1 MPGKAI
7 GISMLSGYAGTQSR
21 TADAIIQNRIA
32 KSNISFGH
40 AVVLTNDN
48 KWDNVVEGTTAAQI
62 AGIAV
67 REVVQAN
74 TFDPQSNPDYMVET
88 PCDVMVRGNCTV
100 KCQRGTPKSG
110 DAVYVRV
117 KANATYQDAV
127 VGGLEATAD
136 AANTVQVTNI
146 EWTTG
151 VMDANGMAEITI
163 KTRAKG

>member
-48 KWDNVVEGTTAAQI
+48 RWDNVVKDTTAAQI

-74 TFDPQSNPDYMVET
+74 TFDPQSNPDYMAET

-110 DAVYVRV
+110 DAVYVRI
-117 KANATYQDAV
+117 KANATYNDAV

-136 AANTVQVTNI
+136 TENTVQVTNI

>member
-7 GISMLSGYAGTQSR
+7 GISLLSGYAGTQSR
-21 TADAIIQNRIA
+21 TADAIIQNRVAKNNIA
-32 KSNISFGH
+32 FGH
-40 AVVLTNDN
+40 AAVLTKDN
-48 KWDNVVEGTTAAQI
+48 RWDNVEDSTTAAQI
-62 AGIAV
+62 AGVAV
-67 REVVQAN
+67 REVIQAN
-74 TFDPQSNPDYMVET
+74 TFDPQSNPDYMAKT

-117 KANATYQDAV
+117 KKNNIYVDAV
-127 VGGLEATAD
+127 VGGFEAIPD
-136 AANTVQVTNI
+136 SENTVQVTNI

-151 VMDANGMAEITI
+151 VMDANGMTEITI

>member
-1 MPGKAI
+1 MPGKTI
-7 GISMLSGYAGTQSR
+7 GISMNVGYPGTQSR
-21 TADAIIQNRIA
+21 SADAIIQNRIA
-32 KSNISFGH
+32 NDTIKFGE
-40 AVVLTNDN
+40 AVIVTEDN
-48 KWDNVVEGTTAAQI
+48 KWSPVTDATTAAQI

-74 TFDPQSNPDYMVET
+74 VYDPQSNPDYVKDA

-110 DAVYVRV
+110 VAVYVRV
-117 KANATYQDAV
+117 KANETYPNAV
-127 VGGLEATAD
+127 VGGFEATAD
-136 AANTVQVTNI
+136 TTNTIQVMNI

-151 VMDANGMAEITI
+151 VVDSDNNAEVTI